1 MIVMNV
7 TENDTLNLVAYDE
20 NGTRASLQITS
31 DMTARQIMDGLS
43 TIIEAGFSIK
53 AGA

>member
-1 MIVMNV
+1 MLVMNIK
-7 TENDTLNLVAYDE
+7 NDVLNLVAYDD
-20 NGTRASLQITS
+20 NGISTNLQITS
-31 DMTARQIMDGLS
+31 DMTAQQIMDGLA